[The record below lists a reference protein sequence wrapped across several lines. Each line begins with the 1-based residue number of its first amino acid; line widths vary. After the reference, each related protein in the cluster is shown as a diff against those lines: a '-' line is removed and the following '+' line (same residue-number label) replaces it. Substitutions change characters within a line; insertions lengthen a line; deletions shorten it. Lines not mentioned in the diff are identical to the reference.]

1 MLLEFLRII
10 MLHFY
15 VVVKYCK
22 LAQSYYAE
30 KLQLS
35 VVSVEDPCTKIPR
48 YAASSGGRYVN
59 DTLTKEQLLGG

>member
-35 VVSVEDPCTKIPR
+35 VVSVEDPTPVQKFPCMPP
-48 YAASSGGRYVN
+48 ALEASM
-59 DTLTKEQLLGG
+59 